1 MVDEPVREVAQG
13 AEGAEGT
20 FSSSEAQLHKV
31 LSAFMARLTQASK
44 FSGSFH
50 DQLEHTAGQIE
61 KAKSL
66 GEVSQLMKS
75 LMAATHTMA
84 QNSETVKDELRGL
97 QEQVQLTDQQI
108 AHLHAELD
116 RLNVLARH
124 DPLTGALNRKGM
136 DESMFR
142 EVSKMRR
149 TSAPL
154 SLVMIDIDNFKKLN
168 DTLGHSVGDAALS
181 HLAVVARE
189 CLRPQDTVARYGGEE
204 FIIVLPDTPLE
215 RGIDAIVRLQR
226 VLAERPFVNFGDKI
240 AITFSAG
247 VAQVMAN
254 EAVHLAVKRADE
266 AMYQAKHAGKNR
278 VVGNW

>member
-1 MVDEPVREVAQG
+1 MANGSDEGG
-13 AEGAEGT
+13 A
-20 FSSSEAQLHKV
+20 FSNSEAQLHEV
-31 LSAFMARLTQASK
+31 LTAFMARLTQASK

-50 DQLEHTAGQIE
+50 DQLEQTAAQIE

-66 GEVSQLMKS
+66 GEVSHLMQR
-75 LMAATHTMA
+75 LLAATHTMA
-84 QNSETVKDELRGL
+84 QNSEMAKVELRGL
-97 QEQVQLTDQQI
+97 QEQVQNTDQQI

-116 RLNVLARH
+116 RLNVVARH

-136 DESMFR
+136 DESMLR

-149 TSAPL
+149 TNTPL
-154 SLVMIDIDNFKKLN
+154 SVVMIDIDNFKKLN
-168 DTLGHSVGDAALS
+168 DSQGHSVGDAALR

-226 VLAERPFVNFGDKI
+226 VLAERTFVNFGDKI

-247 VAQVMAN
+247 VAQVMAT
-254 EAVHLAVKRADE
+254 EAVPQAIKRADE